1 MERPDRLRS
10 GRQLLAN
17 QPYDESLEADD
28 VDEVAGTYSQR
39 KVKNIRLRRRLAKD
53 LWTCTLKLVEFI
65 ILRWRIMS
73 HIHAEINQ

>member
-28 VDEVAGTYSQR
+28 VDEMAGTYSQR
-39 KVKNIRLRRRLAKD
+39 QVKKTGD
-53 LWTCTLKLVEFI
+53 
-65 ILRWRIMS
+65 
-73 HIHAEINQ
+73 

>member
-39 KVKNIRLRRRLAKD
+39 QVKSRRLRRIFTKYL
-53 LWTCTLKLVEFI
+53 
-65 ILRWRIMS
+65 
-73 HIHAEINQ
+73 